1 MLRQKREET
10 PRAPPRRCSARAT
23 TDDKPPTGRH
33 FGTSPRGSYYG
44 RRSAFPTEFLLRSHL
59 RELSSSVALAPLR
72 LVVMS
77 RDAWDPDVDD
87 ASVPLVGEFKY
98 PVDRPDG
105 PVVCSSRR
113 VSVAGEPGMT
123 KQIMRAAPDD
133 APSPPAALATCFV
146 HYDMW
151 QRNETHAEVWSTRR
165 ESEPHQLVLGDATR
179 THEAH
184 EAAVVA
190 TSGGTTETS
199 SESAPPL
206 DSRRKH
212 HVALD
217 ACLRVMRVGER
228 ALFELPARLAYGDAG
243 SFSFPAV
250 PPSCALVADVELI
263 GAEGGS
269 GAPEPKRADM
279 LYEER
284 MARARAHRAR
294 GNERYRAGDV
304 LAATGEYQMA
314 LSFLTDDMLMQLF
327 GDYLKEA
334 EAEKLP
340 AHLNLAACFLRE
352 KRHREAIDQASRA
365 LGVDATCA
373 KAYYRRGRAR
383 QALGQDD
390 DARTDLLEATRR
402 SPGGEDAAALRAL
415 RELETEAVKA
425 ARARKKT
432 FGGLFAHEDDAL
444 ESSESSSEDGDD
456 GSSENDD
463 GFDGGESPRVSARKK
478 NAARAQRRAARAERA
493 GAAARDAEA
502 RMNDVDEAEDVCVS
516 SPSRDIAGGSTGAVK
531 GVVSRL
537 FKTLGFGREV
547 VSSE

>member
-1 MLRQKREET
+1 
-10 PRAPPRRCSARAT
+10 
-23 TDDKPPTGRH
+23 
-33 FGTSPRGSYYG
+33 
-44 RRSAFPTEFLLRSHL
+44 
-59 RELSSSVALAPLR
+59 
-72 LVVMS
+72 MS

-133 APSPPAALATCFV
+133 APSPPAAHATCFV

-190 TSGGTTETS
+190 TSPHFGTTEMS
-199 SESAPPL
+199 EKESAPPPL

-217 ACLRVMRVGER
+217 ACLRTMRVGER
-228 ALFELPARLAYGDAG
+228 SLFELPARLAYGDAG

-263 GAEGGS
+263 GARGGGS

-284 MARARAHRAR
+284 MARVRAHRAR
-294 GNERYRAGDV
+294 GNERYRAGDI

-352 KRHREAIDQASRA
+352 KRWYETIDQASRA

-390 DARTDLLEATRR
+390 DARADLLEATRR

-444 ESSESSSEDGDD
+444 ESSESSSEEGDDGSD
-456 GSSENDD
+456 GSSEN
-463 GFDGGESPRVSARKK
+463 DGGESPRVSARKK
-478 NAARAQRRAARAERA
+478 NAARAKRRAARAERA

-502 RMNDVDEAEDVCVS
+502 RMNDVDEAEDVRVS

-537 FKTLGFGREV
+537 FKTLGFGR
-547 VSSE
+547 

>member
-1 MLRQKREET
+1 
-10 PRAPPRRCSARAT
+10 
-23 TDDKPPTGRH
+23 
-33 FGTSPRGSYYG
+33 
-44 RRSAFPTEFLLRSHL
+44 
-59 RELSSSVALAPLR
+59 
-72 LVVMS
+72 
-77 RDAWDPDVDD
+77 
-87 ASVPLVGEFKY
+87 
-98 PVDRPDG
+98 
-105 PVVCSSRR
+105 
-113 VSVAGEPGMT
+113 
-123 KQIMRAAPDD
+123 MRAAPDD
-133 APSPPAALATCFV
+133 APSPPAAHATCFV

-190 TSGGTTETS
+190 TSGGTTEMS
-199 SESAPPL
+199 SESAFAEDAKTPGSSLGLGSSAFVPPPL

-217 ACLRVMRVGER
+217 ACLLTMRIGER
-228 ALFELPARLAYGDAG
+228 ARFEVPARLAYGDAG

-250 PPSCALVADVELI
+250 PPSCALIADVELI
-263 GAEGGS
+263 GAKGGS

-284 MARARAHRAR
+284 ISRVRVHRAQ
-294 GNERYRAGDV
+294 GNERYRAGDI
-304 LAATGEYQMA
+304 LAAIREYQMA

-352 KRHREAIDQASRA
+352 KRYREAIDQASRA
-365 LGVDATCA
+365 LSVDSTSA

-390 DARTDLLEATRR
+390 DARADLLEATRR

-432 FGGLFAHEDDAL
+432 FGGLFAHEDDAF
-444 ESSESSSEDGDD
+444 ESSESPSSEGSDVSD
-456 GSSENDD
+456 GSSGNDD

-478 NAARAQRRAARAERA
+478 RESPREKTRRARGARRRRRARRRGADERR
-493 GAAARDAEA
+493 GR
-502 RMNDVDEAEDVCVS
+502 
-516 SPSRDIAGGSTGAVK
+516 SRRCLRFEHKS
-531 GVVSRL
+531 
-537 FKTLGFGREV
+537 
-547 VSSE
+547 

>member
-1 MLRQKREET
+1 MTSRRLGDISGRVREARKT
-10 PRAPPRRCSARAT
+10 SGGPR
-23 TDDKPPTGRH
+23 
-33 FGTSPRGSYYG
+33 
-44 RRSAFPTEFLLRSHL
+44 FLTFEGHL
-59 RELSSSVALAPLR
+59 REFSSSVALAPLR

-133 APSPPAALATCFV
+133 APSPPAAHATCFV

-190 TSGGTTETS
+190 TSGGKCPPEMS
-199 SESAPPL
+199 SESASAEDAKTPGSKDPFGSSASVPPPL

-217 ACLRVMRVGER
+217 ACILTMRIGER
-228 ALFELPARLAYGDAG
+228 ARFEVPARLAYGETG

-250 PPSCALVADVELI
+250 PPSCALIADVELI
-263 GAEGGS
+263 GAKGGS

-284 MARARAHRAR
+284 ISRVRVHRAQ
-294 GNERYRAGDV
+294 GNERYRAGDI
-304 LAATGEYQMA
+304 LAAIREYQMA

-352 KRHREAIDQASRA
+352 KRYREAIDQASRA
-365 LGVDATCA
+365 LGVDSTSA

-390 DARTDLLEATRR
+390 DARADLLEATRR

-432 FGGLFAHEDDAL
+432 FGGLFAHEDDAF
-444 ESSESSSEDGDD
+444 ESSESSSSEGSDVSD
-456 GSSENDD
+456 GSSGNDD

-478 NAARAQRRAARAERA
+478 NASLRAKRRAARAERA

-516 SPSRDIAGGSTGAVK
+516 STSHDIAGGSTDAVK

-537 FKTLGFGREV
+537 FKTLGFGR
-547 VSSE
+547 

>member
-1 MLRQKREET
+1 M
-10 PRAPPRRCSARAT
+10 
-23 TDDKPPTGRH
+23 DDT
-33 FGTSPRGSYYG
+33 
-44 RRSAFPTEFLLRSHL
+44 
-59 RELSSSVALAPLR
+59 
-72 LVVMS
+72 
-77 RDAWDPDVDD
+77 
-87 ASVPLVGEFKY
+87 SVPLVGEFKY
-98 PVDRPDG
+98 PVERPDG

-133 APSPPAALATCFV
+133 APSPPAARATCFV

-151 QRNETHAEVWSTRR
+151 QHNETHAEVWSTRR

-190 TSGGTTETS
+190 TSGGTTEMS
-199 SESAPPL
+199 SESAFAEDAKTPGSSLGLGSSAFVPPPL

-217 ACLRVMRVGER
+217 ACLLTMRIGER
-228 ALFELPARLAYGDAG
+228 ARFEVPARLAYGDAG

-250 PPSCALVADVELI
+250 PPSCALIADVELI
-263 GAEGGS
+263 GAKGGS

-284 MARARAHRAR
+284 ISRVRVHRAQ
-294 GNERYRAGDV
+294 GNERYRAGDI
-304 LAATGEYQMA
+304 LAAIREYQMA

-327 GDYLKEA
+327 GDYLAEA

-340 AHLNLAACFLRE
+340 AHLNLAACFLAER
-352 KRHREAIDQASRA
+352 RYSEAVDQASRA
-365 LGVDATCA
+365 LSVDATSA

-390 DARTDLLEATRR
+390 AARADLLEALRR

-415 RELETEAVKA
+415 RELETEAMRA

-432 FGGLFAHEDDAL
+432 FGGLFAHEYD
-444 ESSESSSEDGDD
+444 EGVVSSESDHDDSRSDDDDTREAEDD
-456 GSSENDD
+456 
-463 GFDGGESPRVSARKK
+463 ARLG
-478 NAARAQRRAARAERA
+478 RRAARETAREARA
-493 GAAARDAEA
+493 ARAAAAAREAEA
-502 RMNDVDEAEDVCVS
+502 RMRDVDEAASTDRVRSSNQDTPSVS
-516 SPSRDIAGGSTGAVK
+516 TDTVGGVFA
-531 GVVSRL
+531 R
-537 FKTLGFGREV
+537 FRRALGLERR
-547 VSSE
+547 

>member
-1 MLRQKREET
+1 M
-10 PRAPPRRCSARAT
+10 
-23 TDDKPPTGRH
+23 
-33 FGTSPRGSYYG
+33 
-44 RRSAFPTEFLLRSHL
+44 
-59 RELSSSVALAPLR
+59 
-72 LVVMS
+72 
-77 RDAWDPDVDD
+77 DD

-123 KQIMRAAPDD
+123 KQIRRAAPDD
-133 APSPPAALATCFV
+133 APSPAAAHATCFV

-151 QRNETHAEVWSTRR
+151 QRNETHAEVWLSTRR

-190 TSGGTTETS
+190 TSGGTTEMS
-199 SESAPPL
+199 SEQTLLAEDAKTPGSSLGLGSSAFVPPPL

-217 ACLRVMRVGER
+217 ACLLTMRIGER
-228 ALFELPARLAYGDAG
+228 ARASCPRAWRTATRVRFRSRRCLA
-243 SFSFPAV
+243 
-250 PPSCALVADVELI
+250 CALIADVELI
-263 GAEGGS
+263 GAKGGS

-284 MARARAHRAR
+284 ISRVRVHRAQ
-294 GNERYRAGDV
+294 GNERYRAGDI
-304 LAATGEYQMA
+304 LAAIREYQMA

-340 AHLNLAACFLRE
+340 RTSTWRRAFYAKNATARPSTRRPARSAL
-352 KRHREAIDQASRA
+352 IQQAPRRTTGGGARDRRSGRTTTRA
-365 LGVDATCA
+365 
-373 KAYYRRGRAR
+373 
-383 QALGQDD
+383 
-390 DARTDLLEATRR
+390 DLLEATRR

-432 FGGLFAHEDDAL
+432 FGGLFAHEDDAF
-444 ESSESSSEDGDD
+444 ESSESPSSEGSDVSD
-456 GSSENDD
+456 GSSGNDD

-478 NAARAQRRAARAERA
+478 NASLRAKRRAARARSA
-493 GAAARDAEA
+493 PAPPGATPR
-502 RMNDVDEAEDVCVS
+502 R
-516 SPSRDIAGGSTGAVK
+516 G
-531 GVVSRL
+531 
-537 FKTLGFGREV
+537 
-547 VSSE
+547 